1 MRCRA
6 VFNRCMPGAPKSPD
20 LARKRAEQ
28 CRRLAEG
35 VTNADVCRR
44 LRELANELDQEAAA
58 LKPEEEVAQPPRR
71 R

>member
-1 MRCRA
+1 MDRAMPRCVQPVYAGR
-6 VFNRCMPGAPKSPD
+6 PQSPD
-20 LARKRAEQ
+20 LLRKRAEQ
-28 CRRLAEG
+28 RGRG